1 MADDPRIALALAEAA
16 KLNQQ
21 FGHKTAFVGKNP
33 YATTSVPSGSLM
45 YDYMSGLGG
54 HPRNAPVEIFGPPSI
69 GKTSMFGY
77 SVIRNAQAMGLL
89 TGIICTEPSYEDYWV
104 EKNGI
109 NPDFNVVAYPDNID
123 EGFEIYHKWIFDGT
137 IDYILFDSLVGSATE
152 SDMEEGKV
160 ARPGGLAK
168 TITWNLQ
175 RTVMRQAKNNIGSM
189 FINQIR
195 DDQKA
200 HIPGLVMA
208 PGGHALKHLA
218 MVRVQLKPG
227 KTRYTMKVPG
237 GDGKPMDKMV
247 GREMVAVFA
256 KAKAHDALNN
266 KANFDYFWV
275 DTDGEYPFGIDVA
288 QDVINT
294 AKVAKVFE
302 PNGAWLK
309 HPLFPGGKLN
319 GKAAVGKW
327 IAENPDKLEQ
337 IRLEVLDA
345 MVAHKIQKPELK
357 AVK

>member
-1 MADDPRIALALAEAA
+1 MTEDPRKALALAEAA
-16 KLNQQ
+16 KLNQS
-21 FGHKTAFVGKNP
+21 FGQKTAFVGKNP
-33 YATTSVPSGSLM
+33 YVTTSISSGSLM

-89 TGIICTEPSYEDYWV
+89 TGCICTEPSYDDEWV
-104 EKNGI
+104 VNNGI
-109 NPDFNVVAYPDNID
+109 NPDYNVVAYPDNLD
-123 EGFEIYHKWIFDGT
+123 EAFEIYHQWVFDGT

-152 SDMEEGKV
+152 ADMVEGKV

-175 RTVMRQAKNNIGSM
+175 RTVMRQAKNNVGSM

-200 HIPGLVMA
+200 HIPGMVMA

-218 MVRVQLKPG
+218 LVRAQLKPG
-227 KTRYTMKVPG
+227 KNRYTMKFNG
-237 GDGKPMDKMV
+237 QDKKV
-247 GREMVAVFA
+247 GQEMVAIFQ
-256 KAKAHDALNN
+256 KAKAHNALNN
-266 KANFDYFWV
+266 RASFDYFWV

-294 AKVAKVFE
+294 AKIAKVFE
-302 PNGAWLK
+302 PSGAWLK
-309 HPLFPGGKLN
+309 HSTFPGGKLQ
-319 GKAAVGKW
+319 GKAKVGEFLDEHPE
-327 IAENPDKLEQ
+327 ALEQ

-345 MVAHKIQKPELK
+345 MVTRKVSKSELK
-357 AVK
+357 AV